1 MTIDVTKIFSFSLLL
16 LYDMGFDV
24 TFSEVTFLFTFGA
37 LVACDSDNNSSLPAP
52 EEPIAEPPAPELGS
66 IVDVA
71 REAGSFSTLL
81 TALEAAGLDAT
92 LADEDAD
99 FTVFAPTDEAFEA
112 LPEGTLDTL
121 LADTDLLTDVLLY
134 HVITDSVVGSET
146 ALSLAGTT
154 TTMANEAKLAITVRG
169 DALYLNESLVIDTD
183 IEASNGVIHV
193 IDAVLT
199 PTVIGE
205 PEGSIVDLALASPD
219 LTTLVTALQAA
230 DLVGT
235 LADEDAL
242 FTVFAP
248 TDEAFAALG
257 EDAIAA
263 LLADTEAL
271 TDVLLYHVVG
281 GAAVDSIDA
290 TALYGQMV
298 TMVNEADVTID
309 IRDGELYI
317 NESKVIIKD
326 IPATNGIIHVI
337 DMVLL
342 PESEEAAEP
351 TGTIVDIALAD
362 PQFSTLVTALE
373 AADLVSTLADETAVF
388 TVFAPTDDA
397 FALLGTDT
405 INSLLADVPTLTN
418 ILTYHVIGDQAVDSA
433 TAISLDGS
441 DVEMLNG
448 DTVSVSVQGGTLYFN
463 DSAVIAAD
471 VLATNGV
478 IHVIDA
484 VLTPPES

>member
-1 MTIDVTKIFSFSLLL
+1 MKTTVCLRSL
-16 LYDMGFDV
+16 V
-24 TFSEVTFLFTFGA
+24 FLFTFGA
-37 LVACDSDNNSSLPAP
+37 LVACDSDNNNTSTPP
-52 EEPIAEPPAPELGS
+52 VEEPVADPAPELGS

-71 REAGSFSTLL
+71 RDAGSFLTLL

-92 LADEDAD
+92 LADEDSD

-134 HVITDSVVGSET
+134 HVIADSVVDSDT

-154 TTMANEAKLAITVRG
+154 QLMANEAKLAITVRG
-169 DALYLNESLVIDTD
+169 DALYLNESVVIDTD

-199 PTVIGE
+199 PTAIGE
-205 PEGSIVDLALASPD
+205 PEGSIVDLALASAD
-219 LTTLVTALQAA
+219 LTTLVAALQAA
-230 DLVGT
+230 DLVSA

-257 EDAIAA
+257 EDAIAE

-271 TDVLLYHVVG
+271 TNVLLYHVVAD
-281 GAAVDSIDA
+281 AAVDSVDA
-290 TALYGQMV
+290 TALYGEMV
-298 TMVNEADVTID
+298 TMLNGADVTID
-309 IRDGELYI
+309 ARDGELYI
-317 NESKVIIKD
+317 NNSKVIIKD

-342 PESEEAAEP
+342 PESKDPAEP

-418 ILTYHVIGDQAVDSA
+418 ILTYHVVGDQAVDAA

-448 DTVSVSVQGGTLYFN
+448 DTVSVSVQDEVLYIN
-463 DSAVIAAD
+463 DSAVIVAD
-471 VLATNGV
+471 VVGTNGV

>member
-1 MTIDVTKIFSFSLLL
+1 MNTAVFLRPL
-16 LYDMGFDV
+16 V
-24 TFSEVTFLFTFGA
+24 FLFTFGA
-37 LVACDSDNNSSLPAP
+37 LVACDSNNSSSPSAAP
-52 EEPIAEPPAPELGS
+52 EDPAANAPAPELGS

-71 REAGSFSTLL
+71 RDTGSFSTLL

-92 LADEDAD
+92 LSDEDSD
-99 FTVFAPTDEAFEA
+99 FTVFAPTDEAFEV

-134 HVITDSVVGSET
+134 HVITDSVVGSNT

-154 TTMANEAKLAITVRG
+154 QLMANEAKLAITVRG

-199 PTVIGE
+199 PTTIAE

-230 DLVGT
+230 DLVGA

-248 TDEAFAALG
+248 TDDAFAALG
-257 EDAIAA
+257 DDAIAA

-271 TDVLLYHVVG
+271 TNVLLYHVIG
-281 GAAVDSIDA
+281 EAAVDSIDA

-298 TMVNEADVTID
+298 TMLNEADVTID
-309 IRDGELYI
+309 VRDGELYI
-317 NESKVIIKD
+317 NASKVIIKD

-337 DMVLL
+337 DMVLI
-342 PESEEAAEP
+342 PESEEAADP

-362 PQFSTLVTALE
+362 PQFSTLVTALDT
-373 AADLVSTLADETAVF
+373 AGLVATLSDETAVF

-405 INSLLADVPTLTN
+405 INSLLADVPMLTN
-418 ILTYHVIGDQAVDSA
+418 ILTYHVIGDQVLDAA

-448 DTVSVSVQGGTLYFN
+448 DTVSVSVQDGTLYLN

-471 VLATNGV
+471 VVATNGV

>member
-1 MTIDVTKIFSFSLLL
+1 MKTAVFLRSL
-16 LYDMGFDV
+16 V
-24 TFSEVTFLFTFGA
+24 FLFTFGA
-37 LVACDSDNNSSLPAP
+37 LVACDSDNNSSSPPAP
-52 EEPIAEPPAPELGS
+52 EEPVAEPPAPELGS

-71 REAGSFSTLL
+71 RDAGSFSTLL

-92 LADEDAD
+92 LADEDSD

-134 HVITDSVVGSET
+134 HVITDSVVGSDT

-154 TTMANEAKLAITVRG
+154 QLMANEAKLAITVRG
-169 DALYLNESLVIDTD
+169 DALYLNESIVIDTD

-199 PTVIGE
+199 PTAIGE

-230 DLVGT
+230 DLVSA

-248 TDEAFAALG
+248 TDDAFSALG
-257 EDAIAA
+257 EDAIAS
-263 LLADTEAL
+263 LLADTDAL
-271 TDVLLYHVVG
+271 TNVLLYHVVA
-281 GAAVDSIDA
+281 GAAVDSVDA
-290 TALYGQMV
+290 TALYGEMV
-298 TMVNEADVTID
+298 TMLNEADVTID

-317 NESKVIIKD
+317 NDSKVIIKD

-337 DMVLL
+337 DMVLI
-342 PESEEAAEP
+342 PESEEAVEP
-351 TGTIVDIALAD
+351 TGTIVDIVLAD

-373 AADLVSTLADETAVF
+373 AADLVATLADETAVF

-405 INSLLADVPTLTN
+405 INSLLADIPTLTN
-418 ILTYHVIGDQAVDSA
+418 ILTYHVIGDLAVDAA

-448 DTVSVSVQGGTLYFN
+448 DTVSVSVQDDVLYIN

-471 VLATNGV
+471 VVATNGV

>member
-1 MTIDVTKIFSFSLLL
+1 MNSFVFLRS
-16 LYDMGFDV
+16 F
-24 TFSEVTFLFTFGA
+24 FFLFAFGA
-37 LVACDSDNNSSLPAP
+37 LVACDSDNNSSSPPAP
-52 EEPIAEPPAPELGS
+52 EEPVADPPAPELGS

-71 REAGSFSTLL
+71 RDAGSFSTLL

-92 LADEDAD
+92 LADEDSN
-99 FTVFAPTDEAFEA
+99 FTVFAPTDDAFEA

-134 HVITDSVVGSET
+134 HVITDSVVGSDT

-298 TMVNEADVTID
+298 TMVNEADVAID

-337 DMVLL
+337 DAVLL
-342 PESEEAAEP
+342 PASEEDTAP
-351 TGTIVDIALAD
+351 TGSIVDIALAD

-405 INSLLADVPTLTN
+405 VNSLLADVPTLTN

-448 DTVSVSVQGGTLYFN
+448 DTVSVSVQDSTLYIN

-471 VLATNGV
+471 VIATNGV

>member
-1 MTIDVTKIFSFSLLL
+1 MNTAVFFRPL
-16 LYDMGFDV
+16 V
-24 TFSEVTFLFTFGA
+24 FLFTLGA
-37 LVACDSDNNSSLPAP
+37 LVACDSNNSSSPSAAP
-52 EEPIAEPPAPELGS
+52 EDPAANAPAPELGS

-71 REAGSFSTLL
+71 RDAGSFSTLL
-81 TALEAAGLDAT
+81 TALEASGLDAT
-92 LADEDAD
+92 LSDEDSD

-112 LPEGTLDTL
+112 LPEGTLDAL
-121 LADTDLLTDVLLY
+121 LADTDLLTDILLY
-134 HVITDSVVGSET
+134 HVITDSVVGSDT
-146 ALSLAGTT
+146 AISLAGTT
-154 TTMANEAKLAITVRG
+154 QLMANEAKLAITVRG

-199 PTVIGE
+199 PTTIAE

-230 DLVGT
+230 DLIGA

-248 TDEAFAALG
+248 TDDAFAALG
-257 EDAIAA
+257 DDAIAA

-271 TDVLLYHVVG
+271 TNVLLYHVIG
-281 GAAVDSIDA
+281 EAAVDSIDA

-298 TMVNEADVTID
+298 TMLNEADVTID
-309 IRDGELYI
+309 VRDGEVYI
-317 NESKVIIKD
+317 NASKVIIKD

-337 DMVLL
+337 DMVLI
-342 PESEEAAEP
+342 PESEEADP

-373 AADLVSTLADETAVF
+373 TAGLVATLSDETAVF

-405 INSLLADVPTLTN
+405 INSLLADVPTLTD
-418 ILTYHVIGDQAVDSA
+418 ILTYHVIGDQAVDAA

-448 DTVSVSVQGGTLYFN
+448 DTVSVSVQDGTLYLN

-471 VLATNGV
+471 IVATNGV

>member
-1 MTIDVTKIFSFSLLL
+1 MNTTVFLRSL
-16 LYDMGFDV
+16 V
-24 TFSEVTFLFTFGA
+24 FLFTFGA
-37 LVACDSDNNSSLPAP
+37 LVACDSDSNSSSSPAP
-52 EEPIAEPPAPELGS
+52 EDPAAEPPAPELGS

-71 REAGSFSTLL
+71 RDAGSFSTLL
-81 TALEAAGLDAT
+81 TALEAAGLDST
-92 LADEDAD
+92 LADEDSD
-99 FTVFAPTDEAFEA
+99 FTVFAPTDDAFEA
-112 LPEGTLDTL
+112 LPEGALDTL

-134 HVITDSVVGSET
+134 HVITDSVVGSDT

-154 TTMANEAKLAITVRG
+154 QLMANEAKLAITVRG
-169 DALYLNESLVIDTD
+169 GALYLNESVVIDTD

-199 PTVIGE
+199 PTTIGE

-230 DLVGT
+230 DLVDA
-235 LADEDAL
+235 LADENAV

-248 TDEAFAALG
+248 TDAAFAALG
-257 EDAIAA
+257 DDAIAA
-263 LLADTEAL
+263 LLADTEEL
-271 TDVLLYHVVG
+271 TNVLLYHVVG
-281 GAAVDSIDA
+281 EAAVDSIDA
-290 TALYGQMV
+290 TALYGQIV
-298 TMVNEADVTID
+298 TMLNEADVTID
-309 IRDGELYI
+309 VRDGELYI
-317 NESKVIIKD
+317 NDSKVIIKD

-337 DMVLL
+337 DMVLI
-342 PESEEAAEP
+342 PESETAAEP

-448 DTVSVSVQGGTLYFN
+448 DTVSVSVQDGTLYLN
-463 DSAVIAAD
+463 DSAVIVPD
-471 VLATNGV
+471 VVATNGV

>member
-1 MTIDVTKIFSFSLLL
+1 MNTTVFLRSLA
-16 LYDMGFDV
+16 
-24 TFSEVTFLFTFGA
+24 FLFTFGA
-37 LVACDSDNNSSLPAP
+37 LVACDSNNNSSQPAP
-52 EEPIAEPPAPELGS
+52 EEPVAEPPAPELGS

-71 REAGSFSTLL
+71 RDAGSFSTLL

-92 LADEDAD
+92 LADEDSD

-134 HVITDSVVGSET
+134 HVITDSVVGSDT

-154 TTMANEAKLAITVRG
+154 QLMANEAKLAITVRG
-169 DALYLNESLVIDTD
+169 DALYLNESVVIDTD

-199 PTVIGE
+199 PTAIGE

-230 DLVGT
+230 DLVSA

-257 EDAIAA
+257 EDAIAE
-263 LLADTEAL
+263 LLADIDAL
-271 TDVLLYHVVG
+271 TNVLLYHVVAD
-281 GAAVDSIDA
+281 AAVDSVDA
-290 TALYGQMV
+290 TALYGEMV
-298 TMVNEADVTID
+298 TMLNEADVTID
-309 IRDGELYI
+309 VRDGELYI
-317 NESKVIIKD
+317 NDSKVIIKD

-337 DMVLL
+337 DMVLI
-342 PESEEAAEP
+342 PESEETAEP

-373 AADLVSTLADETAVF
+373 AADLVSTLADEAAVF

-418 ILTYHVIGDQAVDSA
+418 ILTYHVIGDQAVDAA
-433 TAISLDGS
+433 TAISLNGS

-448 DTVSVSVQGGTLYFN
+448 DTVSVSVQDDVLYIN

-471 VLATNGV
+471 VVATNGV

>member
-1 MTIDVTKIFSFSLLL
+1 MNTTVFLRSLAFLL
-16 LYDMGFDV
+16 
-24 TFSEVTFLFTFGA
+24 TFGA
-37 LVACDSDNNSSLPAP
+37 LVACDSDNNSASPPPP
-52 EEPIAEPPAPELGS
+52 EEPAADPAPDLGS

-71 REAGSFSTLL
+71 RDAGNFSTLL

-92 LADEDAD
+92 LADEGSD
-99 FTVFAPTDEAFEA
+99 FTVFAPTDDAFEA

-134 HVITDSVVGSET
+134 HVITDSVVGSDT

-154 TTMANEAKLAITVRG
+154 QLMANEAKLAITVRG
-169 DALYLNESLVIDTD
+169 DALYLNESVVIDTD

-199 PTVIGE
+199 PTTIGE

-230 DLVGT
+230 DLVDA
-235 LADEDAL
+235 LADENAV

-248 TDEAFAALG
+248 TDAAFAALG
-257 EDAIAA
+257 DDAIAA
-263 LLADTEAL
+263 LLADTEEL
-271 TDVLLYHVVG
+271 TNVLLYHVVG
-281 GAAVDSIDA
+281 EAAVDSIDA

-298 TMVNEADVTID
+298 TMLNEADVTVD
-309 IRDGELYI
+309 VRDGELYI
-317 NESKVIIKD
+317 NDSKVIIKD

-337 DMVLL
+337 DMVLI
-342 PESEEAAEP
+342 PESETAAEP

-373 AADLVSTLADETAVF
+373 AADLVSTLAEETAVF
-388 TVFAPTDDA
+388 TVFAPNDDA
-397 FALLGTDT
+397 FALLGTAT

-448 DTVSVSVQGGTLYFN
+448 DTVSVSVQDGTLYLN
-463 DSAVIAAD
+463 DSAVIVPD
-471 VLATNGV
+471 VVATNGV

>member
-1 MTIDVTKIFSFSLLL
+1 MNTTVFLRSF
-16 LYDMGFDV
+16 V
-24 TFSEVTFLFTFGA
+24 FLFTFGA
-37 LVACDSDNNSSLPAP
+37 LVACDSDSNSSSSPAP
-52 EEPIAEPPAPELGS
+52 EDPAAEPPAPELGS

-71 REAGSFSTLL
+71 RDAGSFSTLL
-81 TALEAAGLDAT
+81 TALEAAGLDST
-92 LADEDAD
+92 LADEDSD
-99 FTVFAPTDEAFEA
+99 FTVFAPTDDAFEA

-134 HVITDSVVGSET
+134 HVITDSVVGSDT

-154 TTMANEAKLAITVRG
+154 QLMANEAKLAITVRG
-169 DALYLNESLVIDTD
+169 DALYLNESVVIDTD

-199 PTVIGE
+199 PTTIGE

-230 DLVGT
+230 DLVDA
-235 LADEDAL
+235 LADENAV

-248 TDEAFAALG
+248 TNAAFAALG
-257 EDAIAA
+257 DDAIAA
-263 LLADTEAL
+263 LLADTEEL
-271 TDVLLYHVVG
+271 TNVLLYHVVG
-281 GAAVDSIDA
+281 EAAVDSIDA

-298 TMVNEADVTID
+298 TMLNEADVTID
-309 IRDGELYI
+309 VRDGELYI
-317 NESKVIIKD
+317 NDSKVIIKD

-337 DMVLL
+337 DMVLI
-342 PESEEAAEP
+342 PESETAAEP

-448 DTVSVSVQGGTLYFN
+448 DTVSVSVQDGTLYLN
-463 DSAVIAAD
+463 DSAVIVPD
-471 VLATNGV
+471 VVATNGV

-484 VLTPPES
+484 VLAPPES

>member
-1 MTIDVTKIFSFSLLL
+1 MNTTVFLRPF
-16 LYDMGFDV
+16 V
-24 TFSEVTFLFTFGA
+24 FLFTFGA
-37 LVACDSDNNSSLPAP
+37 LVACDSDNNSSLPGP
-52 EEPIAEPPAPELGS
+52 EEPVAEPPAPELGS

-71 REAGSFSTLL
+71 RETGSFSTLL

-134 HVITDSVVGSET
+134 HVITDSVVGSDT

-154 TTMANEAKLAITVRG
+154 TIMANEAKLAITVRG
-169 DALYLNESLVIDTD
+169 DALYLNESVVIDTD

-205 PEGSIVDLALASPD
+205 PEGSIVDLALANPD

-235 LADEDAL
+235 LADEGTL

-298 TMVNEADVTID
+298 TMVNEADVAID

-397 FALLGTDT
+397 FAALGEET
-405 INSLLADVPTLTN
+405 INSLLADIPTLTD
-418 ILTYHVIGDQAVDSA
+418 ILTYHVIADQAVDAA
-433 TAISLDGS
+433 TATSLNGS
-441 DVEMLNG
+441 DVEMLSG
-448 DTVSVSVQGGTLYFN
+448 DTVSISVQGDTLYIN

-471 VLATNGV
+471 VIATNGI

-484 VLTPPES
+484 VLVPAES

>member
-1 MTIDVTKIFSFSLLL
+1 MNTTVFLRPF
-16 LYDMGFDV
+16 V
-24 TFSEVTFLFTFGA
+24 FLFTFGA

-134 HVITDSVVGSET
+134 HVITDSVVGSDT

-169 DALYLNESLVIDTD
+169 DALYLNESVVIDTD

-199 PTVIGE
+199 PTVIRE

-298 TMVNEADVTID
+298 TMVNEADVAID
-309 IRDGELYI
+309 IRDGELFI

-351 TGTIVDIALAD
+351 TGTIADIALAD

-397 FALLGTDT
+397 FAALGEET
-405 INSLLADVPTLTN
+405 INSLLADIPTLTD
-418 ILTYHVIGDQAVDSA
+418 ILTYHVIADQAVDAA
-433 TAISLDGS
+433 TATSLNGS

-448 DTVSVSVQGGTLYFN
+448 NTVSISVQGDTLYIN
-463 DSAVIAAD
+463 DSAVIAED
-471 VLATNGV
+471 VTATNGI

-484 VLTPPES
+484 VLTPAES

>member
-1 MTIDVTKIFSFSLLL
+1 MNTAVFLRSL
-16 LYDMGFDV
+16 V
-24 TFSEVTFLFTFGA
+24 FLFTFGA
-37 LVACDSDNNSSLPAP
+37 LVACDSDNNSSSPPAP
-52 EEPIAEPPAPELGS
+52 EEPTAEPPAPELGS

-71 REAGSFSTLL
+71 RDAGSFSTLL

-92 LADEDAD
+92 LADTDSD

-112 LPEGTLDTL
+112 LPEGALNTL

-134 HVITDSVVGSET
+134 HVITDSVVGSDT

-154 TTMANEAKLAITVRG
+154 QLMANEAKLAITVRG

-193 IDAVLT
+193 IDAVLI
-199 PTVIGE
+199 PTTIGE

-230 DLVGT
+230 DLVGA

-257 EDAIAA
+257 DDAIAA

-271 TDVLLYHVVG
+271 TNVLLYHVVG
-281 GAAVDSIDA
+281 EAAVDSIDA
-290 TALYGQMV
+290 IALYGQMV
-298 TMVNEADVTID
+298 TMLNEADVTID
-309 IRDGELYI
+309 VRDGELFI
-317 NESKVIIKD
+317 NDSKVIIKD
-326 IPATNGIIHVI
+326 IPASNGIIHVI
-337 DMVLL
+337 DMVLI
-342 PESEEAAEP
+342 PESEDAAEP

-418 ILTYHVIGDQAVDSA
+418 ILTYHVIGDQAVGSA

-448 DTVSVSVQGGTLYFN
+448 DTVSVSVQDGTLYLN
-463 DSAVIAAD
+463 DSAVIVPD
-471 VLATNGV
+471 VVATNGV

>member
-1 MTIDVTKIFSFSLLL
+1 MRDVMWKGDLVGKISTDSLNRPNAYGL
-16 LYDMGFDV
+16 G
-24 TFSEVTFLFTFGA
+24 
-37 LVACDSDNNSSLPAP
+37 
-52 EEPIAEPPAPELGS
+52 PIENLKGE
-66 IVDVA
+66 
-71 REAGSFSTLL
+71 
-81 TALEAAGLDAT
+81 
-92 LADEDAD
+92 
-99 FTVFAPTDEAFEA
+99 
-112 LPEGTLDTL
+112 
-121 LADTDLLTDVLLY
+121 VLLFEGQTFISK
-134 HVITDSVVGSET
+134 VIDSVAHQVTQVNSTNAPFFVYSKESKLNAISVSPSE
-146 ALSLAGTT
+146 LSLQSTEELIDSLYSDYDKPLLVRIDGIFQD
-154 TTMANEAKLAITVRG
+154 ITVHSVN
-169 DALYLNESLVIDTD
+169 L
-183 IEASNGVIHV
+183 
-193 IDAVLT
+193 
-199 PTVIGE
+199 

-298 TMVNEADVTID
+298 TMVNEADVAID

-448 DTVSVSVQGGTLYFN
+448 DTVSVSVQDGTLYIN

-484 VLTPPES
+484 VLIPPES

>member
-1 MTIDVTKIFSFSLLL
+1 MNTAVFLRPL
-16 LYDMGFDV
+16 V
-24 TFSEVTFLFTFGA
+24 FLFTFGA
-37 LVACDSDNNSSLPAP
+37 LVACDSNNSSSPSAAP
-52 EEPIAEPPAPELGS
+52 EDPAANAPAPELGS

-71 REAGSFSTLL
+71 RDTGSFSTLL

-92 LADEDAD
+92 LSDEDSD
-99 FTVFAPTDEAFEA
+99 FTVFAPTDEAFEV

-134 HVITDSVVGSET
+134 HVITDSVVGSNT

-154 TTMANEAKLAITVRG
+154 QLMANEAKLAITVRG

-199 PTVIGE
+199 PTTIAE

-230 DLVGT
+230 DLVGA

-248 TDEAFAALG
+248 TDDAFAALG
-257 EDAIAA
+257 DDAIAA

-271 TDVLLYHVVG
+271 TNVLLYHVIG
-281 GAAVDSIDA
+281 EAAVDSIDA

-298 TMVNEADVTID
+298 TMLNEADVTID
-309 IRDGELYI
+309 VRDGELYI
-317 NESKVIIKD
+317 NASKVIIKD

-337 DMVLL
+337 DMVLI
-342 PESEEAAEP
+342 PESEEAADP

-362 PQFSTLVTALE
+362 PQFSTLVTALDT
-373 AADLVSTLADETAVF
+373 AGLVATLSDETAVF

-405 INSLLADVPTLTN
+405 INSLLADVPMLTN
-418 ILTYHVIGDQAVDSA
+418 ILTYHVIGDQAVDAA

-448 DTVSVSVQGGTLYFN
+448 DTVSVSVQDGTLYLN

-471 VLATNGV
+471 VVATNGV

>member
-1 MTIDVTKIFSFSLLL
+1 MNTTVFLRSL
-16 LYDMGFDV
+16 V
-24 TFSEVTFLFTFGA
+24 FLFTFGA
-37 LVACDSDNNSSLPAP
+37 LVACDSDNNSSSPPAP
-52 EEPIAEPPAPELGS
+52 EAPVAEPPAPELGS

-71 REAGSFSTLL
+71 RDAGSFSTLL

-92 LADEDAD
+92 LADEDSD

-134 HVITDSVVGSET
+134 HDITDSVVGSDT

-154 TTMANEAKLAITVRG
+154 QLMANEAKLAITVRG
-169 DALYLNESLVIDTD
+169 DALYLNESIVINTD

-199 PTVIGE
+199 PTAIGE

-230 DLVGT
+230 DLVSA

-248 TDEAFAALG
+248 TDDAFAALG

-263 LLADTEAL
+263 LLADTDAL
-271 TDVLLYHVVG
+271 TNVLLYHVVA
-281 GAAVDSIDA
+281 GAAVDSVDA
-290 TALYGQMV
+290 TALYGEMV
-298 TMVNEADVTID
+298 TMLNEADVTID

-317 NESKVIIKD
+317 NDSKVIIKD

-337 DMVLL
+337 DMVLI
-342 PESEEAAEP
+342 PESEEAVEP

-373 AADLVSTLADETAVF
+373 AADLVATLADETAVF

-405 INSLLADVPTLTN
+405 INSLLADIPTLSN
-418 ILTYHVIGDQAVDSA
+418 ILTYHVIGDLAVDAA

-448 DTVSVSVQGGTLYFN
+448 DTVSVSVQDDVLYIN

-471 VLATNGV
+471 VVATNGV

>member
-1 MTIDVTKIFSFSLLL
+1 MNTTVFLRSL
-16 LYDMGFDV
+16 V
-24 TFSEVTFLFTFGA
+24 FLFTFGA
-37 LVACDSDNNSSLPAP
+37 LVACDSDNNSSSPPAP
-52 EEPIAEPPAPELGS
+52 EEPVAEPPAPELGS

-71 REAGSFSTLL
+71 RDAGSFSTLL

-92 LADEDAD
+92 LADEDSD

-134 HVITDSVVGSET
+134 HVITDSVVGSDT

-154 TTMANEAKLAITVRG
+154 QLMANEAKLAITVRG
-169 DALYLNESLVIDTD
+169 DALYLNESMVINTD

-199 PTVIGE
+199 PTAIGE

-230 DLVGT
+230 DLVSA

-248 TDEAFAALG
+248 TDDAFAALG

-263 LLADTEAL
+263 LLADTDAL
-271 TDVLLYHVVG
+271 TNVLLYHVVA
-281 GAAVDSIDA
+281 GAAVDSVDA
-290 TALYGQMV
+290 TALYGEMV
-298 TMVNEADVTID
+298 TMLNEADVTID

-317 NESKVIIKD
+317 NDSKVIIKD

-337 DMVLL
+337 DMVLI
-342 PESEEAAEP
+342 PESEEAVEP

-373 AADLVSTLADETAVF
+373 AADLVATLADETAVF

-418 ILTYHVIGDQAVDSA
+418 ILTYHVIGDLAVDAA

-448 DTVSVSVQGGTLYFN
+448 DTVSVSVQDDVLYIN

-471 VLATNGV
+471 VVATNGV

>member
-1 MTIDVTKIFSFSLLL
+1 
-16 LYDMGFDV
+16 
-24 TFSEVTFLFTFGA
+24 
-37 LVACDSDNNSSLPAP
+37 
-52 EEPIAEPPAPELGS
+52 
-66 IVDVA
+66 
-71 REAGSFSTLL
+71 
-81 TALEAAGLDAT
+81 
-92 LADEDAD
+92 
-99 FTVFAPTDEAFEA
+99 
-112 LPEGTLDTL
+112 
-121 LADTDLLTDVLLY
+121 
-134 HVITDSVVGSET
+134 
-146 ALSLAGTT
+146 
-154 TTMANEAKLAITVRG
+154 
-169 DALYLNESLVIDTD
+169 
-183 IEASNGVIHV
+183 V

-298 TMVNEADVTID
+298 TMVNETDVAID

-337 DMVLL
+337 DMVLF

-373 AADLVSTLADETAVF
+373 AADLVSTLADETEVF

-448 DTVSVSVQGGTLYFN
+448 DTVSVSLQDGTLYIN

-471 VLATNGV
+471 VVATNGL

>member
-1 MTIDVTKIFSFSLLL
+1 MNTTVFLRSL
-16 LYDMGFDV
+16 V
-24 TFSEVTFLFTFGA
+24 FLFTFGA
-37 LVACDSDNNSSLPAP
+37 LVACDSDSNSSSSPAP
-52 EEPIAEPPAPELGS
+52 EDPAAEPPAPELGS

-71 REAGSFSTLL
+71 RDAGSFSTLL
-81 TALEAAGLDAT
+81 TALEAAGLDST
-92 LADEDAD
+92 LADEDSD
-99 FTVFAPTDEAFEA
+99 FTVFAPTDDAFEA

-134 HVITDSVVGSET
+134 HVITDSVVGSDT

-154 TTMANEAKLAITVRG
+154 QLMANEAKLAITVRG
-169 DALYLNESLVIDTD
+169 DALYLNESVVIDTD

-199 PTVIGE
+199 PTTIGE

-230 DLVGT
+230 DLVDA
-235 LADEDAL
+235 LADENAV

-248 TDEAFAALG
+248 TNAAFAALG
-257 EDAIAA
+257 DDAIAA
-263 LLADTEAL
+263 LLADTEEL
-271 TDVLLYHVVG
+271 TNVLLYHVVG
-281 GAAVDSIDA
+281 EAAVDSIDA

-298 TMVNEADVTID
+298 TMLNEADVTID
-309 IRDGELYI
+309 VRDGELYI
-317 NESKVIIKD
+317 NDSKVIIKD

-337 DMVLL
+337 DMVLI
-342 PESEEAAEP
+342 PESETAAEP

-448 DTVSVSVQGGTLYFN
+448 DTVSVSVQDGTLYLN
-463 DSAVIAAD
+463 DSAVIVPD
-471 VLATNGV
+471 VVATNGV

-484 VLTPPES
+484 VLAPPES

>member
-1 MTIDVTKIFSFSLLL
+1 MNTTVFLRSLA
-16 LYDMGFDV
+16 
-24 TFSEVTFLFTFGA
+24 FLFTFGA
-37 LVACDSDNNSSLPAP
+37 LVACDSNNNSSQPAP
-52 EEPIAEPPAPELGS
+52 EEPVAEPPAPELGS

-71 REAGSFSTLL
+71 RDAGSFSTLL

-92 LADEDAD
+92 LADEDSD

-134 HVITDSVVGSET
+134 HVITDSVVGSDT

-154 TTMANEAKLAITVRG
+154 QVMANEAKLAITVRG
-169 DALYLNESLVIDTD
+169 DALYLNESVVIDTD

-199 PTVIGE
+199 PTAIGE

-230 DLVGT
+230 DLVSA

-257 EDAIAA
+257 EDTIAA
-263 LLADTEAL
+263 LLADTDAL
-271 TDVLLYHVVG
+271 TNVLLYHVVA

-290 TALYGQMV
+290 TALYGEMV
-298 TMVNEADVTID
+298 TMLNEADVTID
-309 IRDGELYI
+309 VRDGELYI
-317 NESKVIIKD
+317 NDSKVIIKD

-337 DMVLL
+337 DMVLI
-342 PESEEAAEP
+342 PESEETAEP

-373 AADLVSTLADETAVF
+373 AADLVSTLADEAAVF

-418 ILTYHVIGDQAVDSA
+418 ILTYHVIGDQAIDAA
-433 TAISLDGS
+433 TAISLNGS

-448 DTVSVSVQGGTLYFN
+448 DTVSVSVQDDVLYIN

-471 VLATNGV
+471 VVATNGV

>member
-1 MTIDVTKIFSFSLLL
+1 MNTTVFLRSF
-16 LYDMGFDV
+16 V
-24 TFSEVTFLFTFGA
+24 FLFTFGA
-37 LVACDSDNNSSLPAP
+37 LVACDSDNNSASPPPP
-52 EEPIAEPPAPELGS
+52 EEPAADPAPELDS

-71 REAGSFSTLL
+71 RDAGSFSTLL

-92 LADEDAD
+92 LADEDSD

-134 HVITDSVVGSET
+134 HVITDNVVGSDT

-154 TTMANEAKLAITVRG
+154 QLMANEAKLAITVRG
-169 DALYLNESLVIDTD
+169 DALYLNESVVIDTD

-199 PTVIGE
+199 PTAIGE
-205 PEGSIVDLALASPD
+205 PEGSVVDLALASPD

-230 DLVGT
+230 DLVSA

-248 TDEAFAALG
+248 TDEAFAAVG
-257 EDAIAA
+257 EDAIAE
-263 LLADTEAL
+263 LLADTDAL
-271 TDVLLYHVVG
+271 TNVLLYHVVA

-290 TALYGQMV
+290 TALFGEMV
-298 TMVNEADVTID
+298 TMLNEADVTID
-309 IRDGELYI
+309 VRDGELYI
-317 NESKVIIKD
+317 NDSKVIIKD

-337 DMVLL
+337 DMVLI

-418 ILTYHVIGDQAVDSA
+418 ILIYHVIGDQAVDAA

-448 DTVSVSVQGGTLYFN
+448 DTVSVSVQDDVLYIN
-463 DSAVIAAD
+463 DSAVITPD
-471 VLATNGV
+471 VVATNGV